1 MLFFWHELVWKS
13 LSHLFNFAFRKLT
26 FFVLSLSCI
35 GSYLIMLSNHKLT
48 KQRHEV
54 LLKGL
59 TFMHRY
65 LVLRRN
71 ALSSEGVKLATS
83 VPPSDSADLDDLID
97 TDNALEV
104 KASLNEQQLREV
116 ALYQE
121 TLYNLGRAFHDIHLF
136 HLASD
141 QYNAALDLARA
152 YPQLAEELSSITRAT
167 AHNLVQIYKR
177 SGAVNLAF
185 DVMRQ
190 FLVL

>member
-1 MLFFWHELVWKS
+1 
-13 LSHLFNFAFRKLT
+13 
-26 FFVLSLSCI
+26 
-35 GSYLIMLSNHKLT
+35 MLSNHKLT

-83 VPPSDSADLDDLID
+83 VPPSDSTDLDNLASGRNDR
-97 TDNALEV
+97 EV
-104 KASLNEQQLREV
+104 SVTSLSEPQLREV

-152 YPQLAEELSSITRAT
+152 YPQLAEGLSSITHAA

-185 DVMRQ
+185 DVMQQ
-190 FLVL
+190 FLVV

>member
-1 MLFFWHELVWKS
+1 
-13 LSHLFNFAFRKLT
+13 
-26 FFVLSLSCI
+26 
-35 GSYLIMLSNHKLT
+35 
-48 KQRHEV
+48 
-54 LLKGL
+54 
-59 TFMHRY
+59 MHRY

-83 VPPSDSADLDDLID
+83 VPPSDSADLDDF
-97 TDNALEV
+97 TATTNREV
-104 KASLNEQQLREV
+104 NASLNEQQLREV

-141 QYNAALDLARA
+141 QYNAALDLPRA

-177 SGAVNLAF
+177 SGAVSLAF
-185 DVMRQ
+185 DVMHQ
-190 FLVL
+190 FLVV

>member
-1 MLFFWHELVWKS
+1 
-13 LSHLFNFAFRKLT
+13 
-26 FFVLSLSCI
+26 
-35 GSYLIMLSNHKLT
+35 MLSNHKLT

-71 ALSSEGVKLATS
+71 ALSSESVKLATS
-83 VPPSDSADLDDLID
+83 VPSSESADLDDLAAD
-97 TDNALEV
+97 RNEREV
-104 KASLNEQQLREV
+104 SVTSLNEPQLREV

-121 TLYNLGRAFHDIHLF
+121 TLYNLGRAFHDIYLF

-185 DVMRQ
+185 DVMQQ
-190 FLVL
+190 FLVV

>member
-1 MLFFWHELVWKS
+1 
-13 LSHLFNFAFRKLT
+13 
-26 FFVLSLSCI
+26 
-35 GSYLIMLSNHKLT
+35 MLSNHKLT

-65 LVLRRN
+65 LVVRRN
-71 ALSSEGVKLATS
+71 AMSSEGVKLATS
-83 VPPSDSADLDDLID
+83 VPPSDSADLDDLTD
-97 TDNALEV
+97 TTNREV
-104 KASLNEQQLREV
+104 NASLNEQQLREV

-152 YPQLAEELSSITRAT
+152 YPQLAEELASITRAT

-190 FLVL
+190 FLVV

>member
-1 MLFFWHELVWKS
+1 ML
-13 LSHLFNFAFRKLT
+13 A
-26 FFVLSLSCI
+26 
-35 GSYLIMLSNHKLT
+35 NHKLT

-65 LVLRRN
+65 MMLRRN
-71 ALSSEGVKLATS
+71 ALSPASVQLAIA
-83 VPPSDSADLDDLID
+83 SA
-97 TDNALEV
+97 
-104 KASLNEQQLREV
+104 ASTGSAQSASSSSSGPGSTTPEQLRELS
-116 ALYQE
+116 LYQE

-141 QYNAALDLARA
+141 QYNEALDLART
-152 YPQLAEELSSITRAT
+152 YPQLAQDSSTVTRAT
-167 AHNLVQIYKR
+167 AHNLVQIYKH

-185 DVMRQ
+185 EVMQQ

>member
-1 MLFFWHELVWKS
+1 ML
-13 LSHLFNFAFRKLT
+13 A
-26 FFVLSLSCI
+26 
-35 GSYLIMLSNHKLT
+35 NHKLT

-65 LVLRRN
+65 LILRRN
-71 ALSSEGVKLATS
+71 TLSSEGVKLATS
-83 VPPSDSADLDDLID
+83 VPPSDLPYDSAETKSDVTSLD
-97 TDNALEV
+97 
-104 KASLNEQQLREV
+104 EQRLREV

-152 YPQLAEELSSITRAT
+152 YPQLAQGDSSTITRAT

-177 SGAVNLAF
+177 SGATNLAF

>member
-1 MLFFWHELVWKS
+1 
-13 LSHLFNFAFRKLT
+13 
-26 FFVLSLSCI
+26 
-35 GSYLIMLSNHKLT
+35 MLSNHKLT

-83 VPPSDSADLDDLID
+83 VPPSDSAGLDNLTD
-97 TDNALEV
+97 TTNTEV
-104 KASLNEQQLREV
+104 NASLNEQQLREV

-152 YPQLAEELSSITRAT
+152 YPQLAEKLSSITRAT
-167 AHNLVQIYKR
+167 AHNLIQIYKR
-177 SGAVNLAF
+177 SGAVSLAF

-190 FLVL
+190 FLVV